1 MFRTRGQHPA
11 RPDFQPKPIGIT
23 ASHISQVQILSAFER
38 MPESS
43 QRGGGAAK
51 PMPMTVGKRPRQ
63 PGKTG
68 TIFRHHRT

>member
-1 MFRTRGQHPA
+1 
-11 RPDFQPKPIGIT
+11 
-23 ASHISQVQILSAFER
+23 VQILSAFER